1 MCWFRSLALSLL
13 TLVLTPSLAMA
24 DFEEDYESKQWQEV
38 EVALPAAPK
47 EANLQPFYV
56 SAATS
61 NRFFID
67 ISTLSVGSD
76 GVVRYVLLVLSPE
89 GGRNVT
95 FEGMRCESRERRI
108 YASGRQDGSWSKA
121 RKNEWVRIQDAYANR
136 HHAAL
141 FLDYFCPFGNI
152 VRDAAEA
159 KKALMLGG
167 HPDNKRWQL
176 MSPDQ
181 FILEFDRA
189 LRTVLAPARS
199 VRPVPGNALPEAELD
214 AGQKRLVVG
223 LMRVNHCGEICAQA
237 LYQGQALTSRDPVI
251 REALCGAAEEET
263 EHLAWTEQRIAELG
277 GRKSL
282 LNPHVLCVDTA
293 EYMGFSGV
301 SAYGSIPGSFH
312 KVASSVAKRPKK
324 PCFVNC
330 MKRSGSCPSTCVS
343 SDGPRAGCV
352 MKCRHT
358 GSSASGVDPRKEICR
373 QK

>member
-67 ISTLSVGSD
+67 ISTLSVGGD

-121 RKNEWVRIQDAYANR
+121 RRNEWVRIQDAYANR

-167 HPDNKRWQL
+167 HPDNKRW
-176 MSPDQ
+176 
-181 FILEFDRA
+181 
-189 LRTVLAPARS
+189 
-199 VRPVPGNALPEAELD
+199 
-214 AGQKRLVVG
+214 
-223 LMRVNHCGEICAQA
+223 
-237 LYQGQALTSRDPVI
+237 
-251 REALCGAAEEET
+251 
-263 EHLAWTEQRIAELG
+263 
-277 GRKSL
+277 
-282 LNPHVLCVDTA
+282 
-293 EYMGFSGV
+293 
-301 SAYGSIPGSFH
+301 
-312 KVASSVAKRPKK
+312 
-324 PCFVNC
+324 
-330 MKRSGSCPSTCVS
+330 
-343 SDGPRAGCV
+343 
-352 MKCRHT
+352 
-358 GSSASGVDPRKEICR
+358 
-373 QK
+373 

>member
-13 TLVLTPSLAMA
+13 TLLVTPSLAMA

-47 EANLQPFYV
+47 EVNLQPFYV

-76 GVVRYVLLVLSPE
+76 GVVRYVLLILSPE

-108 YASGRQDGSWSKA
+108 YASGRQDGLWSKA

-159 KKALMLGG
+159 RKALMLGG
-167 HPDNKRWQL
+167 HPDNKRW
-176 MSPDQ
+176 
-181 FILEFDRA
+181 
-189 LRTVLAPARS
+189 
-199 VRPVPGNALPEAELD
+199 
-214 AGQKRLVVG
+214 
-223 LMRVNHCGEICAQA
+223 
-237 LYQGQALTSRDPVI
+237 
-251 REALCGAAEEET
+251 
-263 EHLAWTEQRIAELG
+263 
-277 GRKSL
+277 
-282 LNPHVLCVDTA
+282 
-293 EYMGFSGV
+293 
-301 SAYGSIPGSFH
+301 
-312 KVASSVAKRPKK
+312 
-324 PCFVNC
+324 
-330 MKRSGSCPSTCVS
+330 
-343 SDGPRAGCV
+343 
-352 MKCRHT
+352 
-358 GSSASGVDPRKEICR
+358 
-373 QK
+373 